1 MLPKLD
7 VTHTDTQSN
16 RGEVCCKSSTSHRRR
31 ALRVLFVQLD
41 ADVMESCS
49 RELDKAQFT
58 VKSDF
63 ALSLTQSTEQ
73 LRVQPADVMIV
84 EYPSPGCKES
94 QVLELIQ
101 SAQAT
106 PLIFLT
112 TRLGTESITALLP
125 DASFEYVEQG
135 HLARLPMA
143 VRRVLNEAKLRCEL
157 EDAKK
162 ALRHSQSLYR
172 ALADN
177 PTYGI
182 YRCDA
187 DGELLDVNLA
197 LVTMLGYASKVEL
210 LATNQQSEII
220 PNLRNDSLLAGLI
233 PDTKRIEPVELEWKR
248 KDGTKLRAR
257 LSGRGIYD
265 DHGNFAGHE
274 IIVVDV
280 TEQRMLEGQ
289 LRHQASSDSMTG
301 LANHGRLFEVL
312 HAEICRSE
320 RTGREF
326 SLLLLDLDGLKKIND
341 RFGHLA
347 GSRALCR
354 LAQIIKDCSR
364 SIDTAAR
371 HGGDEF
377 ALVLPETGAAA
388 ARLVGQR
395 IHELLAKDSEEPAL
409 SVSVGV
415 AGYPSDATTIGT
427 LLYAADRAL
436 YEMKE
441 TPTG

>member
-1 MLPKLD
+1 MVSKLAIA
-7 VTHTDTQSN
+7 HTDAQSN
-16 RGEVCCKSSTSHRRR
+16 RGEVWFKSSTSHRRR
-31 ALRVLFVQLD
+31 PLRVLFVHTD

-49 RELDKAQFT
+49 QELDKAQFT

-63 ALSLTQSTEQ
+63 VLSLAQSTDQ

-84 EYPSPGCKES
+84 EYPSPSCKES
-94 QVLELIQ
+94 QVLQLIHQ
-101 SAQAT
+101 SEQAT

-112 TRLGTESITALLP
+112 TRLGTESITAIMP
-125 DASFEYVEQG
+125 DTSFEYVEKG

-143 VRRVLNEAKLRCEL
+143 VRRVLNEGKLRSEL

-197 LVTMLGYASKVEL
+197 LVTMLGHASKVEL
-210 LATNQQSEII
+210 LAANQQSEII

-280 TEQRMLEGQ
+280 TEQRMLEG
-289 LRHQASSDSMTG
+289 
-301 LANHGRLFEVL
+301 
-312 HAEICRSE
+312 
-320 RTGREF
+320 
-326 SLLLLDLDGLKKIND
+326 
-341 RFGHLA
+341 
-347 GSRALCR
+347 
-354 LAQIIKDCSR
+354 
-364 SIDTAAR
+364 
-371 HGGDEF
+371 
-377 ALVLPETGAAA
+377 
-388 ARLVGQR
+388 
-395 IHELLAKDSEEPAL
+395 
-409 SVSVGV
+409 
-415 AGYPSDATTIGT
+415 
-427 LLYAADRAL
+427 
-436 YEMKE
+436 
-441 TPTG
+441 

>member
-1 MLPKLD
+1 
-7 VTHTDTQSN
+7 
-16 RGEVCCKSSTSHRRR
+16 
-31 ALRVLFVQLD
+31 
-41 ADVMESCS
+41 
-49 RELDKAQFT
+49 
-58 VKSDF
+58 
-63 ALSLTQSTEQ
+63 
-73 LRVQPADVMIV
+73 MIV
-84 EYPSPGCKES
+84 EYPSLSCKES
-94 QVLELIQ
+94 QVLQLIHQ
-101 SAQAT
+101 SVQAT

-112 TRLGTESITALLP
+112 TGVGTESITALMA
-125 DASFEYVEQG
+125 DGSFEYVEQG

-143 VRRVLNEAKLRCEL
+143 VRRVLNEGKLRREL
-157 EDAKK
+157 EDAQK

-187 DGELLDVNLA
+187 EGELLDVNLA

-210 LATNQQSEII
+210 LAANQQSEII

-248 KDGTKLRAR
+248 KDGTKLKAR

-280 TEQRMLEGQ
+280 TEQRTLEGQ
-289 LRHQASSDSMTG
+289 LRYQASNDSMTG

-326 SLLLLDLDGLKKIND
+326 SLLLLDLAGLKKIND
-341 RFGHLA
+341 RLGHLV

-354 LAQIIKDCSR
+354 LAQIIRDCSR

-377 ALVLPETGAAA
+377 ALVLPETSAAA

-395 IHELLAKDSEEPAL
+395 IRELLAKDSEQPTL

-415 AGYPSDATTIGT
+415 AGYPGDATTIGT

-441 TPTG
+441 TATGARDASRNFETNPMDAVAEIMPTPE

>member
-7 VTHTDTQSN
+7 VAHTDTQSN
-16 RGEVCCKSSTSHRRR
+16 RGEVCCKSSRSHRRR

-84 EYPSPGCKES
+84 EYPSPSCKES

-233 PDTKRIEPVELEWKR
+233 PDTKRIEPVELE
-248 KDGTKLRAR
+248 
-257 LSGRGIYD
+257 
-265 DHGNFAGHE
+265 
-274 IIVVDV
+274 
-280 TEQRMLEGQ
+280 
-289 LRHQASSDSMTG
+289 
-301 LANHGRLFEVL
+301 
-312 HAEICRSE
+312 
-320 RTGREF
+320 
-326 SLLLLDLDGLKKIND
+326 
-341 RFGHLA
+341 
-347 GSRALCR
+347 
-354 LAQIIKDCSR
+354 
-364 SIDTAAR
+364 
-371 HGGDEF
+371 
-377 ALVLPETGAAA
+377 
-388 ARLVGQR
+388 
-395 IHELLAKDSEEPAL
+395 
-409 SVSVGV
+409 
-415 AGYPSDATTIGT
+415 
-427 LLYAADRAL
+427 
-436 YEMKE
+436 
-441 TPTG
+441 

>member
-1 MLPKLD
+1 
-7 VTHTDTQSN
+7 
-16 RGEVCCKSSTSHRRR
+16 
-31 ALRVLFVQLD
+31 
-41 ADVMESCS
+41 MESCS
-49 RELDKAQFT
+49 QELDKAQFT

-63 ALSLTQSTEQ
+63 VLSLAQSTDQ

-84 EYPSPGCKES
+84 EYPCPGCKES
-94 QVLELIQ
+94 QVLQLIHESVQ
-101 SAQAT
+101 TT

-112 TRLGTESITALLP
+112 TELGTEAITALMA
-125 DASFEYVEQG
+125 DGSFEYVEQG

-143 VRRVLNEAKLRCEL
+143 VRRVLNEGKLRCEL
-157 EDAKK
+157 EEAQK

-187 DGELLDVNLA
+187 EGELLDVNLA
-197 LVTMLGYASKVEL
+197 LVTMLGYASKAEL
-210 LATNQQSEII
+210 LAANQQSEII

-233 PDTKRIEPVELEWKR
+233 PETKRIEPVELEWKR
-248 KDGTKLRAR
+248 KDRTKLKAR

-280 TEQRMLEGQ
+280 TEQRTLEGQ

-301 LANHGRLFEVL
+301 LANHRRLFEVL

-320 RTGREF
+320 RTEREF

-354 LAQIIKDCSR
+354 LAQIVRDCSR

-388 ARLVGQR
+388 ATLVGER
-395 IHELLAKDSEEPAL
+395 IRELLAKDSEEPAL

-427 LLYAADRAL
+427 LLYFADRAL
-436 YEMKE
+436 YQMKE
-441 TPTG
+441 ASTGTPCALRNS